1 MSEPDVKFYN
11 MLLHLIKNNKIY
23 EENVAVK
30 NVWEKDGNTFLDI
43 YFYRRRKSYIFDSVF
58 VHDIYD
64 RTTEKYYKNIKDFA
78 KDFMEQIGMAEKAP
92 EQADVW
98 EMVDQKIFEPIDVD
112 LLLLAYMARAGQNY
126 TPLKQHIILDY
137 ILDNVPQTRSLSQQ
151 YLNTYIE
158 SLKPDEK
165 GFYEAIAYIDYR
177 RPDKVKNL
185 CQEILKVCLSDGRL
199 HYREKLRLAEILQS
213 CREAGIN
220 IDLGV

>member
-165 GFYEAIAYIDYR
+165 GFY
-177 RPDKVKNL
+177 
-185 CQEILKVCLSDGRL
+185 
-199 HYREKLRLAEILQS
+199 
-213 CREAGIN
+213 
-220 IDLGV
+220 